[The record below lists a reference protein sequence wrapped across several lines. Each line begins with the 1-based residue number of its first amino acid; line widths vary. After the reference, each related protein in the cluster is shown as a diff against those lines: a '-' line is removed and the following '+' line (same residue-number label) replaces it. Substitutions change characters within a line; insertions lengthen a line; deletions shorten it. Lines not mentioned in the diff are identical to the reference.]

1 MFSSVCVS
9 YMNIRIQLKAYD
21 IWTRRLYDW
30 SEINPSEIDRHGFAV
45 AAMAAAPP
53 APEEEDPDGPA
64 RRVPLPHD
72 PAGGEGLGGAAGGRD
87 PPGVPLARPRR
98 HPDGRRAG
106 EPVVARRARDEP
118 ALWRRIDMRGSPASP
133 TGSAT
138 GATPSAPWR
147 ARRCAAAPGGARSS
161 GARSAATTRC
171 SASSPTSEFTWINI
185 SLLPSISSQFLNF

>member
-1 MFSSVCVS
+1 MQKPCFHPYVF
-9 YMNIRIQLKAYD
+9 RIWISASNWRHMTYGLEGYTTD
-21 IWTRRLYDW
+21 PRLILAR
-30 SEINPSEIDRHGFAV
+30 SI
-45 AAMAAAPP
+45 AMASPS
-53 APEEEDPDGPA
+53 
-64 RRVPLPHD
+64 RRWRRRRRRQRRRTRTVPLGVFLYHTTL
-72 PAGGEGLGGAAGGRD
+72 PAARDWAELPVDAILQVFRWLDHVDILMGAGLASRRCGAASTCG
-87 PPGVPLARPRR
+87 
-98 HPDGRRAG
+98 
-106 EPVVARRARDEP
+106 
-118 ALWRRIDMRGSPASP
+118 GSPASP